1 MTLALDDVRG
11 GYGRVAVLK
20 GVSFTLG
27 SAEVLALLGRNGAG
41 KSTTLKAIMG
51 LLPVRSGRIAL
62 DGTDLAGVA
71 PHSIAP
77 LGIAYV
83 PQGRRLFPFL
93 SVEENLRMGL
103 MAGGRGPEA
112 FEPVFELFPAV
123 RERLRQRAGTLS
135 GGQQQMV
142 AMGRA
147 LAAGPKV
154 LLLDEP
160 FEGLQPSLVEA
171 ILRAVRRMRE
181 AGVAVLLVEQRVDLA
196 LQVADRV
203 AFLQNGALA
212 HEALPAELERDPGP
226 LYRYVGVRRGY

>member
-1 MTLALDDVRG
+1 MTLALEDLRG
-11 GYGRVAVLK
+11 GYGKVAVLK
-20 GVSFTLG
+20 GVSFELRP
-27 SAEVLALLGRNGAG
+27 AEVLALLGRNGAG
-41 KSTTLKAIMG
+41 KSTTLRAIMG
-51 LLPVRSGRIAL
+51 LLAVRSGRITL
-62 DGTDLAGVA
+62 DGVDLLGRE
-71 PHSIAP
+71 PHTIAP

-83 PQGRRLFPFL
+83 PQGRRLFPYL
-93 SVEENLRMGL
+93 SVEENLRIGL
-103 MAGGRGPEA
+103 IAGGRDAGA
-112 FEPVFELFPAV
+112 LEPIFELFPVV

-147 LAAGPKV
+147 LAASPRV

-181 AGVAVLLVEQRVDLA
+181 TGASVLLVEQRVDLA

-203 AFLQNGALA
+203 VFLQNGTVA
-212 HEALPAELERDPGP
+212 HEALPAELERDPEP
-226 LYRYVGVRRGY
+226 LFRYVGVRRA

>member
-1 MTLALDDVRG
+1 MTLRVENLRG
-11 GYGRVAVLK
+11 GYGKVAVLK
-20 GVSFTLG
+20 GVSFELRP
-27 SAEVLALLGRNGAG
+27 AEVLALLGRNGAG
-41 KSTTLKAIMG
+41 KSTTLRAIMG
-51 LLPVRSGRIAL
+51 LLPLRSGRIAL
-62 DGTDLAGVA
+62 DGSDLGSLE
-71 PHSIAP
+71 PHLIAP

-83 PQGRRLFPFL
+83 PQGRRLFPYL
-93 SVEENLRMGL
+93 SVAENLTMGL
-103 MAGGRGPEA
+103 IAGRREA
-112 FEPVFELFPAV
+112 AALEPVFELFPAV
-123 RERLRQRAGTLS
+123 RERLRQRADTLS

-147 LAAGPKV
+147 LAAAPKV

-203 AFLQNGALA
+203 MFLQNGAVA
-212 HEALPAELERDPGP
+212 HEALPAEIERDPEP
-226 LYRYVGVRRGY
+226 LFRYVGVRRG

>member
-1 MTLALDDVRG
+1 MTLALEDLRG
-11 GYGRVAVLK
+11 GYGKVAVLK
-20 GVSFTLG
+20 GVSFELRP
-27 SAEVLALLGRNGAG
+27 AEVLALLGRNGAG
-41 KSTTLKAIMG
+41 KSTTLRAIMG
-51 LLPVRSGRIAL
+51 LLAVRSGRITL
-62 DGTDLAGVA
+62 DGVDLLGRE
-71 PHSIAP
+71 PHTIAP

-83 PQGRRLFPFL
+83 PQGRRLFPYL
-93 SVEENLRMGL
+93 SVEENLRIGL
-103 MAGGRGPEA
+103 IAGGRDAGA
-112 FEPVFELFPAV
+112 LEPIFELFPAV

-147 LAAGPKV
+147 LAASPRV

-181 AGVAVLLVEQRVDLA
+181 TGVSVLLVEQRVDLA

-203 AFLQNGALA
+203 VFLQNGTVA
-212 HEALPAELERDPGP
+212 HEALPADLERDPEP
-226 LYRYVGVRRGY
+226 LFRYVGVRRA

>member
-1 MTLALDDVRG
+1 MTLALQDLRG

-20 GVSFTLG
+20 GVSFELRA
-27 SAEVLALLGRNGAG
+27 AEVLALLGRNGAG
-41 KSTTLKAIMG
+41 KSTTLRAIMG
-51 LLPVRSGRIAL
+51 LLPVRSGSIAL
-62 DGTDLAGVA
+62 DGADLLERE
-71 PHSIAP
+71 PHAIAP

-93 SVEENLRMGL
+93 SVAENLRMGL
-103 MAGGRGPEA
+103 MAGGRGEEA
-112 FEPVFELFPAV
+112 LEPIFELFPPV

-147 LAAGPKV
+147 LAASPRV

-203 AFLQNGALA
+203 VFLQNGAVA
-212 HEALPAELERDPGP
+212 HEALPAELERDPEP
-226 LYRYVGVRRGY
+226 LFRYVGVRRG

>member
-1 MTLALDDVRG
+1 MRLALEDVRG

-20 GVSFTLG
+20 GVSFALDSG
-27 SAEVLALLGRNGAG
+27 EVLALLGRNGAG
-41 KSTTLKAIMG
+41 KTTTLKAIMR
-51 LLPVRSGRIAL
+51 LLPVCGGRIAL
-62 DGTDLAGVA
+62 DATDLAA
-71 PHSIAP
+71 REPHTIAA

-83 PQGRRLFPFL
+83 PQGRRLFPYL

-103 MAGGRGPEA
+103 LAGRSDARVLEDVYA
-112 FEPVFELFPAV
+112 LFPAV

-147 LAAGPKV
+147 LAASPRV

-171 ILRAVRRMRE
+171 ILRAVTRLRQS
-181 AGVAVLLVEQRVDLA
+181 GVAVVLVEQRVDLA

-203 AFLQNGALA
+203 VFLQNGLSVC
-212 HEALPAELERDPGP
+212 EALPAALEQDPEP
-226 LYRYVGVRRGY
+226 LYRYVGVRR